1 VPPAL
6 RLVVVWMVGALAL
19 AAAWCVHVLREGQRV
34 AAAPA
39 PVLAPPSPA
48 APAVDETR
56 GAIARYLRIRYDGA
70 ADSFAYAGEPLT
82 EIENSALLRLLPDT
96 RFFATKLHGVLGGL
110 IDLQVDLLV
119 SFKRAP
125 GPADDI
131 RSWPLHA
138 GDGPAHGFLTQFLGI
153 SASTWSERRD
163 LALALAQLL
172 AATTDGGSAR
182 SSTRCFMDTYAELWR
197 GRAPWLGREH
207 WRDVYVFSE
216 NGRVSRVTVWNQ
228 IDHRLEAKV
237 SSYRTHRCR

>member
-19 AAAWCVHVLREGQRV
+19 AAVWCVHVLRDGQPV

-39 PVLAPPSPA
+39 RVLSPPPAPV
-48 APAVDETR
+48 VDDPR
-56 GAIARYLRIRYDGA
+56 DVIARYLRIRYDGA
-70 ADSFAYAGEPLT
+70 GYGLAYAGQPLT
-82 EIENSALLRLLPDT
+82 EIENPTLRRFLPDT
-96 RFFATKLHGVLGGL
+96 RFFATKLHDAVMDGL
-110 IDLQVDLLV
+110 IDLHVDLLV

-125 GPADDI
+125 GPANEI
-131 RSWPLHA
+131 RSWPLYA
-138 GDGPAHGFLTQFLGI
+138 GDGPAHSFLTQFLGI

-182 SSTRCFMDTYAELWR
+182 SSTRCFKDTYAELWR
-197 GRAPWLGREH
+197 GRAPWLSREH
-207 WRDVYVFSE
+207 WRDIYVFSD
-216 NGRVSRVTVWNQ
+216 NGRVSRVAIWNQ

-237 SSYRTHRCR
+237 SSY

>member
-1 VPPAL
+1 MPPAL

-19 AAAWCVHVLREGQRV
+19 AVAWCVHVRREGQPLAA

-39 PVLAPPSPA
+39 PPPA
-48 APAVDETR
+48 AAPVVDGTR
-56 GAIARYLRIRYDGA
+56 DAITHYLRIRYDGA
-70 ADSFAYAGEPLT
+70 DYGFAYTGQPLT
-82 EIENSALLRLLPDT
+82 EIENPVLRRLLPDT
-96 RFFATKLHGVLGGL
+96 RFFATKLHHPSEGWTHYFG
-110 IDLQVDLLV
+110 QVDLLV

-131 RSWPLHA
+131 RSWPLYR
-138 GDGPAHGFLTQFLGI
+138 GDGPALSFLTQFLGI

-163 LALALAQLL
+163 LALAVAQLL

-207 WRDVYVFSE
+207 WRDIYVFSE
-216 NGRVSRVTVWNQ
+216 HDRVSRVTIWNQ

-237 SSYRTHRCR
+237 SSY